1 MNDRATLHDQP
12 MIISVAPNGAR
23 RSQKD
28 HPALPITPAELA
40 RTASECAEQGASL
53 IHLHVRDA
61 NGRHS
66 LDVDAY
72 RAALGAVRKAVGDR
86 LVLQVT
92 SEAAGCYKAHEQ
104 MAAIYALQ
112 PEAVSISPREIIPD
126 ASHES
131 AAAEF
136 LSWLRTTGSFP
147 QFILYSAK
155 ELIWFNELI
164 ERGIVPFKRPQV
176 LFVLGRYSLD
186 GLSEPAD
193 LLPFLVV
200 NKGKLPWSMCAFGRQ
215 EAACAVVAA
224 GFGGHVRVGFENNLH
239 LPDGTTAPSNGALIQ
254 AVKSGLPSL
263 GRAVAD
269 VETTRRDFAEC
280 SV

>member
-1 MNDRATLHDQP
+1 MNNRATLQDQP

-23 RSQKD
+23 RTQND

-61 NGRHS
+61 DGRHS
-66 LDVDAY
+66 LDVEAY
-72 RAALGAVRKAVGDR
+72 RAALTAVRKAVGDR

-92 SEAAGCYKAHEQ
+92 SEAAGCFQAHEQ
-104 MAAIYALQ
+104 MAAIYGLR

-126 ASHES
+126 EAHES

-136 LSWLRTTGSFP
+136 LSWLRTTGIFP
-147 QFILYSAK
+147 QFILYSAQ

-164 ERGIVPFKRPQV
+164 QRGIVPFQRPQV
-176 LFVLGRYSLD
+176 LFVLGRYSHD

-193 LLPFLVV
+193 LLPFLAA
-200 NKGKLPWSMCAFGRQ
+200 NKDALPWSVCAFGRQ

-239 LPDGTTAPSNGALIQ
+239 LPDGITAPSNGALIQ
-254 AVKSGLPSL
+254 AVKSGLPSI

-269 VETTRRDFAEC
+269 VETTRKAYAEC
-280 SV
+280 MA